1 MLLKVSSAFERGF
14 ATGFREK
21 KKADQYFHLEITSF
35 GAKTGDLG
43 GKKTKKKNGLIEK
56 KMTLNAVAATI
67 LPIVLTNQ
75 KPKINCKNNN
85 YNDYYCY
92 RSVSRLMSEP
102 GCTGVVGEPPRC
114 RYQLCVTYE
123 HMVP

>member
-1 MLLKVSSAFERGF
+1 MNAVLKQVFGKRKKQISIFIWKSPVLAQKQEILG
-14 ATGFREK
+14 EK
-21 KKADQYFHLEITSF
+21 KQ
-35 GAKTGDLG
+35 
-43 GKKTKKKNGLIEK
+43 KKNGLIEK

-85 YNDYYCY
+85 YNDYYYY

>member
-56 KMTLNAVAATI
+56 NDIKCSRSNDTADRSD
-67 LPIVLTNQ
+67 
-75 KPKINCKNNN
+75 KPKTKNK
-85 YNDYYCY
+85 
-92 RSVSRLMSEP
+92 L
-102 GCTGVVGEPPRC
+102 
-114 RYQLCVTYE
+114 
-123 HMVP
+123 

>member
-1 MLLKVSSAFERGF
+1 
-14 ATGFREK
+14 
-21 KKADQYFHLEITSF
+21 
-35 GAKTGDLG
+35 
-43 GKKTKKKNGLIEK
+43 
-56 KMTLNAVAATI
+56 MTLNAVAATI

-114 RYQLCVTYE
+114 RCQLCVTYE